1 VYCRA
6 RYVGSAS
13 IVYLNPEDVQFYEEA
28 ATLPNPLLRVWLL
41 INHHG
46 ELCMWL
52 WCTDPCCFLS
62 TLRYIDF
69 WASFN
74 LSWWCTLIS
83 CGQCRVSQ
91 RAGVI
96 RQAPPR
102 RGSSAAEHLYFVRQ
116 SRSLRPAG
124 RDTACNRT
132 IPYIFQ
138 RSGFVTLCCR

>member
-1 VYCRA
+1 MWGLQASCISIQKMCSSTKKPRLYPTRCCVYGYSSTITVSHACGCGALIHAGFSRRCA
-6 RYVGSAS
+6 TS
-13 IVYLNPEDVQFYEEA
+13 ISGQ
-28 ATLPNPLLRVWLL
+28 
-41 INHHG
+41 
-46 ELCMWL
+46 
-52 WCTDPCCFLS
+52 
-62 TLRYIDF
+62 
-69 WASFN
+69 SFN
-74 LSWWCTLIS
+74 LSWWRTLIS
-83 CGQCRVSQ
+83 CGPCRVSQ